1 MATMAAFRT
10 FWAAVVG
17 IYDDTLVLLGGNVA
31 ALLLNV
37 PLFLVA
43 LILASIATGESPE
56 PLLSATLATL
66 LVFMPTPGNVALA
79 GVSQVAAGP
88 DVARLRVFLE
98 TLRSHWKL
106 ASRCTL
112 VSLAVLLAL
121 LWNVGFYLNLALSWS
136 LPVAI
141 LWIYA
146 TVVWL
151 GLHIYVVPLSVHV
164 AEPRVLDLYRR
175 AAFVALG
182 HAGYTLVLLVLLLIV
197 TVAAV
202 LFLPI
207 YLLIGLAFV
216 SLAQAF
222 ALREIRR
229 RHGDLV
235 VEPEEEVS
243 RT

>member
-1 MATMAAFRT
+1 MAAMAGFRT
-10 FWAAVVG
+10 LWAALVG

-31 ALLLNV
+31 ALMLNV
-37 PLFLVA
+37 PLFL
-43 LILASIATGESPE
+43 LAIIVSNIATGEPPE
-56 PLLSATLATL
+56 PLLLATVATL
-66 LVFMPTPGNVALA
+66 LAFMPTPGNVALA
-79 GVSQVAAGP
+79 GVAQVAAGP
-88 DVARLRVFLE
+88 DVARLRVFRE
-98 TLRSHWKL
+98 TLRARWKL
-106 ASRCTL
+106 AARCSL

-121 LWNVGFYLNLALSWS
+121 LWNVGFYLNLGLGWS
-136 LPVAI
+136 LPVAV

-146 TVVWL
+146 IVVWL

-175 AAFVALG
+175 AAYVALG

-197 TVAAV
+197 TFAAV
-202 LFLPI
+202 LFLPV
-207 YLLIGLAFV
+207 YVLVALAFV

-235 VEPEEEVS
+235 VETEEEVS
-243 RT
+243 HT

>member
-1 MATMAAFRT
+1 MAAFRT

-31 ALLLNV
+31 ALILNV
-37 PLFLVA
+37 PLFL
-43 LILASIATGESPE
+43 LAIVLVNIATGEPPE
-56 PLLSATLATL
+56 PLLSAALATL
-66 LVFMPTPGNVALA
+66 LVFMPTPGNLALA
-79 GVSQVAAGP
+79 GVTQVAAGP
-88 DVARLRVFLE
+88 DVARLRVFVE
-98 TLRSHWKL
+98 TLRARWKIAL
-106 ASRCTL
+106 RCTL

-121 LWNVGFYLNLALSWS
+121 LWNVGFYLNLALGWS

-151 GLHIYVVPLSVHV
+151 GLHVYVVPLAVHV
-164 AEPRVLDLYRR
+164 AEPRVFDLYRR

-182 HAGYTLVLLVLLLIV
+182 HAGYTLVLLILLLIV
-197 TVAAV
+197 TLAAV

-207 YLLIGLAFV
+207 YVLVGLAFV

-235 VEPEEEVS
+235 VETEEEVS